1 MGLANL
7 TKESVVR
14 NLSLVGVYCF
24 LILSVVH
31 SLPYSSRFVQADDE
45 ELKKRIQ
52 DLNADKANHW
62 IYNDIAAGFAVAK
75 KTGKPLLITFRCVPC
90 TACMGFD
97 AEVADGNE
105 AIKELARKEFVCVR
119 QVEMKGVDLTQFQ
132 FDHDLNWA
140 AMFLNADGTI
150 YARYG
155 TQSEEGPDAF
165 NSTKGLVN
173 TMKRVLELHANY
185 PNNASL
191 FQDKKPPQ
199 KEWKTARDMSTL
211 NPSIQ
216 IDGQTSR
223 SNCIHCHNIH
233 DAENELWTKNGT
245 LTKDLLWR
253 YPLPANVGLEINVV
267 DGRTI
272 KAVLPSGPAAVA
284 GIEAGKTIE
293 KVNGQAMSSI
303 ADLQWVLHHQPNT
316 DKASVALEFTDGTS
330 KTIALTTGWK
340 VTDISWRGSL
350 YALSPRIKIWMPP
363 LDENKRKALK
373 IEEDAGAL
381 QVKWINS
388 DQPAGKAARKAGLKN
403 GDIILKLF
411 GKPIPNSHA
420 KFNALVKLNYKIGDT
435 LELTILRSGKEKL
448 IRLPLVE

>member
-1 MGLANL
+1 MRRSGLIFICAC
-7 TKESVVR
+7 V
-14 NLSLVGVYCF
+14 LSFAQPVPFASNVL
-24 LILSVVH
+24 
-31 SLPYSSRFVQADDE
+31 RADDQ

-155 TQSEEGPDAF
+155 TQSEDGPDAF

-173 TMKRVLELHANY
+173 TMKRVLALHANY
-185 PNNASL
+185 PDNAGL

-199 KEWKTARDMSTL
+199 KDWKTARGIGTL

-216 IDGQTSR
+216 VDGQTSR

-233 DAENELWTKNGT
+233 DAENELWAKNGT
-245 LTKDLLWR
+245 LTKDELWR
-253 YPLPANVGLEINVV
+253 YPLPANIGLEINVV

-272 KAVLPSGPAAVA
+272 KRVLPNGPAAAA
-284 GIEAGKTIE
+284 GVESGKTIE
-293 KVNGQAMSSI
+293 KINGQAMSSI
-303 ADLQWVLHHQPNT
+303 ADMQWVLHHQPNS
-316 DKASVALEFTDGTS
+316 DKASVTLEFTDGS
-330 KTIALTTGWK
+330 AKTISLARGWK

-350 YALSPRIKIWMPP
+350 YALRPRIKVWMPR
-363 LDENKRKALK
+363 LGDDKRKSLNIA
-373 IEEDAGAL
+373 EGDGAL

-388 DQPAGKAARKAGLKN
+388 GAPAGKAARKAGLKN
-403 GDIILKLF
+403 GDVIVKLF
-411 GKPIPNSHA
+411 GKPVPDSHA
-420 KFNALVKLNYKIGDT
+420 KFNAFVKLNYKVGDT
-435 LELTILRSGKEKL
+435 LDLTILRGGKEKL
-448 IRLPLVE
+448 IKLPLVE